1 PGSLQMHLLDELYQL
16 DEETLATRLKLQVR

>member
-1 PGSLQMHLLDELYQL
+1 LDELYQL